1 LGINGEAL
9 TPKAKILK
17 DLCMKRNRYD
27 FIIVGAGSAGCA
39 LAARLSENGKFSVLL
54 LEAGGEASK
63 KWIKIPIGIGKIIG
77 DPSITWQY
85 ETEPERGM
93 NGLKMNW
100 ARGKV
105 LGGCSSVNGTGFVR
119 GDKNQYELWARNNCD
134 GWRYEDVLP
143 AFKRMEHRAG
153 GDSNLRGLGGPIS
166 VTNAA
171 HKDALT
177 EAFYNSCVNIGIPIN
192 EDYNGTEY
200 EGVSYF
206 QFSQSKGRRCS
217 TEVGYLQ
224 KVRHRSNLQV
234 ETFVTVDKLILKSA
248 KIGVSYFKNDDN
260 LQQGE
265 SKEIFAEREVILC
278 AGALS
283 SPNILERSG
292 IGDASRLAKLGIP
305 LVSHTP
311 GVGENLQD
319 HLNVRT
325 TYQCKLPITVNDA
338 INNWYHGT
346 RMALQYIF
354 SRRGLMATPT
364 IAVQALAKSQP
375 DLDTPDFRVQLSHI
389 SGADRSEVS
398 NKLAK
403 GLSADNFSGFSL
415 QAFQLH
421 PRSRGSV
428 HIRSKNPADLPY
440 ISANYLTDE
449 CDQRE
454 VVKALE
460 LLRTLSQQTALNELI
475 VREVRPGK
483 KVCSHEDLLEYA
495 KQTGHT
501 CWHAVSTC
509 KMGTDKM
516 AVVDPKLRVHNVPNL
531 RIADAAVIPHLV
543 SSNTNAPAIMV
554 GERCSDF
561 IKSEYQ

>member
-1 LGINGEAL
+1 MEKPQPQK
-9 TPKAKILK
+9 PKPWNNFFMRLNK
-17 DLCMKRNRYD
+17 YD
-27 FIIVGAGSAGCA
+27 FIVVGAGSAGCA
-39 LAARLSENGKFSVLL
+39 LASRLSENGKFSILL
-54 LEAGGEASK
+54 LEAGGEASE
-63 KWIKIPIGIGKIIG
+63 KWIKVPLGIGKIIG
-77 DPSITWQY
+77 NPDITWQY

-119 GDKNQYELWARNNCD
+119 GDKHLYELWAENNCD
-134 GWRYEDVLP
+134 GWGYKDVLP
-143 AFKRMEHRAG
+143 AFKRMENRVG
-153 GDSNLRGLGGPIS
+153 GDPNLRGRRGPIS
-166 VTNAA
+166 VTDAA

-177 EAFYNSCVNIGIPIN
+177 AAFIASCVDIGIPVN
-192 EDYNGTEY
+192 EDYNGGEY

-206 QFSQSKGRRCS
+206 QFSQSNGRRCS

-224 KVRHRSNLQV
+224 KARHRSNLQV
-234 ETFVTVDKLILKSA
+234 ETYVTVDKLLVRGD
-248 KIGVSYFKNDDN
+248 KIGVSFFKNDDN
-260 LQQGE
+260 LQQ
-265 SKEIFAEREVILC
+265 SAPKEIFAEREVILC
-278 AGALS
+278 AGALG

-292 IGDASRLAKLGIP
+292 IGDTSRLAELGIP
-305 LVSHTP
+305 LVSHCP

-325 TYQCKLPITVNDA
+325 TYQCKHPITVNDA
-338 INNWYHGT
+338 INSWYYGAK
-346 RMALQYIF
+346 MFLQYFF

-375 DLDTPDFRVQLSHI
+375 DLNTPDFRLQLSHI

-398 NKLAK
+398 NGLSK
-403 GLSADNFSGFSL
+403 GLTADNFSGFSL

-428 HIRSKNPADLPY
+428 HIRSKNPADLPL
-440 ISANYLTDE
+440 IEANYLTDE
-449 CDQRE
+449 YDQKE
-454 VVKALE
+454 VIKALK
-460 LLRTLSQQTALNELI
+460 LLRNLSQQPALNDLI

-483 KVCSHEDLLEYA
+483 EVCSNEDLLEYA

-509 KMGTDKM
+509 KMGDDKF
-516 AVVDPKLRVHNVPNL
+516 AVVDPKLRVRNVPKL
-531 RIADAAVIPHLV
+531 RIADASVIPNLV

-561 IKSEYQ
+561 LKSEYR

>member
-1 LGINGEAL
+1 MEKPQPQK
-9 TPKAKILK
+9 PKPWNNFFMRLNK
-17 DLCMKRNRYD
+17 YD
-27 FIIVGAGSAGCA
+27 FIVVGAGSAGCA
-39 LAARLSENGKFSVLL
+39 LASRLSENGKFSILL
-54 LEAGGEASK
+54 LEAGGEASE
-63 KWIKIPIGIGKIIG
+63 KWIKVPLGIGKIIG
-77 DPSITWQY
+77 NPDITWQY

-119 GDKNQYELWARNNCD
+119 GDKHLYELWAENNCD
-134 GWRYEDVLP
+134 GWGYKDVLP
-143 AFKRMEHRAG
+143 AFKRMENRVG
-153 GDSNLRGLGGPIS
+153 GDPNLRGRRGPIS
-166 VTNAA
+166 VTDAA

-177 EAFYNSCVNIGIPIN
+177 AAFIASCVDIGIPVN
-192 EDYNGTEY
+192 EDYNGGEY

-206 QFSQSKGRRCS
+206 QFSQSNGRRCS

-224 KVRHRSNLQV
+224 KARHRSNLQV
-234 ETFVTVDKLILKSA
+234 ETYVTVDKLLMRGD
-248 KIGVSYFKNDDN
+248 KIGVSFFKNDDN
-260 LQQGE
+260 LQQRAP
-265 SKEIFAEREVILC
+265 KEIFAEREVILC
-278 AGALS
+278 AGALG

-292 IGDASRLAKLGIP
+292 IGDTSRLAELGIP
-305 LVSHTP
+305 LVSHCP

-325 TYQCKLPITVNDA
+325 TYQCKHPITVNDA
-338 INNWYHGT
+338 INSWYYGAK
-346 RMALQYIF
+346 MFLQYFF

-375 DLDTPDFRVQLSHI
+375 DLNTPDFRLQLSHI

-398 NKLAK
+398 NGLSK
-403 GLSADNFSGFSL
+403 GLTADNFSGFSL

-428 HIRSKNPADLPY
+428 HIRSKNPADLPL
-440 ISANYLTDE
+440 IEANYLTDE
-449 CDQRE
+449 YDQKE
-454 VVKALE
+454 VIKALK
-460 LLRTLSQQTALNELI
+460 LLRNLSQQPALNDLI

-483 KVCSHEDLLEYA
+483 EVCSNEDLLEYA

-509 KMGTDKM
+509 KMGDDKF
-516 AVVDPKLRVHNVPNL
+516 AVVDPKLRVRNVPKL
-531 RIADAAVIPHLV
+531 RIADASVIPNLV

-561 IKSEYQ
+561 LKSEYR

>member
-1 LGINGEAL
+1 MEKPQPQK
-9 TPKAKILK
+9 PKPWNNFFMRLNK
-17 DLCMKRNRYD
+17 YD
-27 FIIVGAGSAGCA
+27 FIVVGAGSAGCA
-39 LAARLSENGKFSVLL
+39 LASRLSENGKFSILL
-54 LEAGGEASK
+54 LEAGGEASE
-63 KWIKIPIGIGKIIG
+63 KWIKVPLGIGKIIG
-77 DPSITWQY
+77 NPDITWQY

-119 GDKNQYELWARNNCD
+119 GDKHLYELWAENNCD
-134 GWRYEDVLP
+134 GWGYKDVLP
-143 AFKRMEHRAG
+143 AFKRMENRVG
-153 GDSNLRGLGGPIS
+153 GDPNLRGRRGPIS
-166 VTNAA
+166 VTDAA

-177 EAFYNSCVNIGIPIN
+177 AAFIASCVDIGIPVN
-192 EDYNGTEY
+192 EDYNGGEY

-206 QFSQSKGRRCS
+206 QFSQSNGRRCS

-224 KVRHRSNLQV
+224 KARHRSNLQV
-234 ETFVTVDKLILKSA
+234 ETYVTVDKLLVRGD
-248 KIGVSYFKNDDN
+248 KIGVSFFKNDDN
-260 LQQGE
+260 LQQRAP
-265 SKEIFAEREVILC
+265 KEIFAEREVILC
-278 AGALS
+278 AGALG

-292 IGDASRLAKLGIP
+292 IGDTSRLAELGIP
-305 LVSHTP
+305 LVSHCP

-325 TYQCKLPITVNDA
+325 TYQCKHPITVNDA
-338 INNWYHGT
+338 INSWYYGAK
-346 RMALQYIF
+346 MFLQYFF

-375 DLDTPDFRVQLSHI
+375 DLNTPDFRLQLSHI

-398 NKLAK
+398 NGLSK
-403 GLSADNFSGFSL
+403 GLAADNFSGFSL

-428 HIRSKNPADLPY
+428 HIRSKNPADLPL
-440 ISANYLTDE
+440 IEANYLTDE
-449 CDQRE
+449 YDQKE
-454 VVKALE
+454 VIKALK
-460 LLRTLSQQTALNELI
+460 LLRNLSQQPALNDLI

-483 KVCSHEDLLEYA
+483 EVCSNEDLLEYA

-509 KMGTDKM
+509 KMGDDKF
-516 AVVDPKLRVHNVPNL
+516 AVVDPKLRVRNVPKL
-531 RIADAAVIPHLV
+531 RIADASVIPNLV

-561 IKSEYQ
+561 LKSEYR

>member
-1 LGINGEAL
+1 MEKPQPQK
-9 TPKAKILK
+9 PKPWNNFFMRLNK
-17 DLCMKRNRYD
+17 YD
-27 FIIVGAGSAGCA
+27 FIVVGAGSAGCA
-39 LAARLSENGKFSVLL
+39 LASRLSENGKFSILL
-54 LEAGGEASK
+54 LEAGGEASE
-63 KWIKIPIGIGKIIG
+63 KWIKVPLGIGKIIG
-77 DPSITWQY
+77 NPDITWQY

-119 GDKNQYELWARNNCD
+119 GDKHLYELWAENNCD
-134 GWRYEDVLP
+134 GWGYKDVLP
-143 AFKRMEHRAG
+143 AFKRMENRVG
-153 GDSNLRGLGGPIS
+153 GDPNLRGRRGPIS
-166 VTNAA
+166 VTDAA

-177 EAFYNSCVNIGIPIN
+177 AAFIASCVDIGIPVN
-192 EDYNGTEY
+192 EDYNGGEY

-206 QFSQSKGRRCS
+206 QFSQSNGRRCS

-224 KVRHRSNLQV
+224 KARHRSNLQV
-234 ETFVTVDKLILKSA
+234 ETYVTVDKLLVRGD
-248 KIGVSYFKNDDN
+248 KIGVSFFKNDDN
-260 LQQGE
+260 LQQRAP
-265 SKEIFAEREVILC
+265 KEIFAEREVILC
-278 AGALS
+278 AGALG

-292 IGDASRLAKLGIP
+292 IGDTSRLAELGIP
-305 LVSHTP
+305 LVSHCP

-325 TYQCKLPITVNDA
+325 TYQCKHPITVNDA
-338 INNWYHGT
+338 INSWYYGAK
-346 RMALQYIF
+346 MFLQYFF

-375 DLDTPDFRVQLSHI
+375 DLNTPDFRLQLSHI

-398 NKLAK
+398 NGLSK
-403 GLSADNFSGFSL
+403 GLTADNFSGFSL

-428 HIRSKNPADLPY
+428 HIRSKNPADLPL
-440 ISANYLTDE
+440 IEANYLTDE
-449 CDQRE
+449 YDQKE
-454 VVKALE
+454 VIKALK
-460 LLRTLSQQTALNELI
+460 LLRNLSQQPALNDLI

-483 KVCSHEDLLEYA
+483 EVCSNEDLLEYA

-509 KMGTDKM
+509 KMGDDKF
-516 AVVDPKLRVHNVPNL
+516 AVVDPKLRVRNVPKL
-531 RIADAAVIPHLV
+531 RIADASVIPNLV

-561 IKSEYQ
+561 LKSEYR